1 MRLWGRRLA
10 NAASQTYM
18 ESRFEG
24 PGKPAGEIEHLVGK
38 GLEIMCL
45 SKKKGTWRRS
55 ARRVLAVGA
64 LTVTTFAGYSN
75 LRGEILSEERAVE
88 SDWQLNPVVQAALAQ
103 VADLSSLSSGG
114 DGGQGGTWVPL
125 TGVERVSRSIY
136 W

>member
-1 MRLWGRRLA
+1 
-10 NAASQTYM
+10 M
-18 ESRFEG
+18 EGRFEG
-24 PGKPAGEIEHLVGK
+24 LGKPASEIEHLVGK

-75 LRGEILSEERAVE
+75 LRSEILSEERAAGA
-88 SDWQLNPVVQAALAQ
+88 DWQRNPLVQAALADQ
-103 VADLSSLSSGG
+103 SSVSSGG
-114 DGGQGGTWVPL
+114 DVGQGGTWVPL